1 VTGWKHRLE
10 RLEGVAAR
18 KSGKQASE
26 AGTPYY
32 LQRYFKELANLRR
45 CEAGLEPLPYTP
57 EDLEDDRRCLEETI
71 PIYRASPGW
80 QSEEAQHVLDHWEQ
94 HIKDNL
100 EKGASL

>member
-18 KSGKQASE
+18 RRSRGKQG

-57 EDLEDDRRCLEETI
+57 EDLEDDSRCLEETI
-71 PIYRASPGW
+71 PIYGASPGW
-80 QSEEAQHVLDHWEQ
+80 QSEEAQQMLDQWEQ
-94 HIKDNL
+94 HIRDNL
-100 EKGASL
+100 EKGGSL